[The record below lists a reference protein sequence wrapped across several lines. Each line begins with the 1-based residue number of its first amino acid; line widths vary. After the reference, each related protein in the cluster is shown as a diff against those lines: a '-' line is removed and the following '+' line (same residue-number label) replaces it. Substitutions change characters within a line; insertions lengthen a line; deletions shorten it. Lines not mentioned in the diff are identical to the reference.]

1 MRRGDRNEN
10 HREARERRHHH
21 GERVSR
27 QAGRGGVAEG
37 PERPG
42 TGQGGSEGDRN
53 ERFLRTC
60 PRGQLPDDE
69 RQWTLDTDRFRLH
82 RRGAVVIN
90 PVTGGLA
97 TEGEIRR
104 DLDYWRRFLLT
115 YRSMDKESG
124 GMPAVAEAVVLLEN
138 ALKDVDKASTDAS
151 YEFLKRNQ
159 SIH

>member
-1 MRRGDRNEN
+1 
-10 HREARERRHHH
+10 
-21 GERVSR
+21 
-27 QAGRGGVAEG
+27 
-37 PERPG
+37 
-42 TGQGGSEGDRN
+42 
-53 ERFLRTC
+53 
-60 PRGQLPDDE
+60 
-69 RQWTLDTDRFRLH
+69 
-82 RRGAVVIN
+82 VIN

-97 TEGEIRR
+97 TESEIRR

-159 SIH
+159 SIHWNSGVPTWDHWELVDGAEWRITTYEIAVDLINPRPKTHQMENL